1 MISPKGGQNDPP
13 QKKKKLSE
21 LFTYK
26 LDLFSDICI
35 CFLHEIKGYKSSLE
49 KIALINAENVC
60 TCNRQIIQYTVWSV
74 NDGLSGNLRKPAAEI
89 SGRFPAGFRI
99 FY

>member
-1 MISPKGGQNDPP
+1 MTPP

-60 TCNRQIIQYTVWSV
+60 TCNTQIIQSFCKKTRSYQLLV
-74 NDGLSGNLRKPAAEI
+74 A
-89 SGRFPAGFRI
+89 
-99 FY
+99 